1 MDTLIEKAANAIGSF
16 FVSLNSVSQKKVRA
30 DENGGVDKSNSA
42 LFAKAAAEGAV
53 LLKNNGVLPLENKE
67 CVSVFGRVQYNWF
80 YTGYGS
86 GGEVNRPYEVN
97 LIDGIRAC
105 DGLMLNER
113 LAQKYEKW
121 CAGNKI
127 QDSVWGMWPRF
138 YPEMPIEAAEVFRAA
153 RESDCAV
160 IVIGR
165 SSGEDRD
172 CALEKGSWY
181 LTDDERRLLNVVTDY
196 FPKTVVLLNI
206 GCIMDMAWIED
217 YGDKIGAVMLL
228 WQGGQESGT
237 AAADLLCGKAN
248 PCGALADTVAKK
260 YEDYPGSADFAN
272 REFNHYSEDIYVG
285 YRYFETF
292 AKDRVLYPFGF
303 GLSYTDFE
311 LKLKNAGAKENG
323 FLFEVTVKNT
333 GSRAGKR
340 SVMLYLEKPQGV
352 LGNPLRELAA
362 FSKTKLL
369 DPNEEQDIE
378 LFVSMYQLTSYD
390 SQGVSGFESSYVTQA
405 GEYGFYLG
413 QAADCPEKVFSY
425 YQEKTSLYEK
435 LSENLAPTEK
445 FEIINPV
452 KGINGYIPV
461 KRPVPLRKTDLRQK
475 ITDEMPQAFS
485 PSCQSSISLFDV
497 ADGKNTLEEFVST
510 LSLDELEALTR
521 GDYTMNSKLGAAG
534 NAGAF
539 GGVLQSLRDK
549 GVPPVITTDGPSG
562 IRLSAKCSLIPIGS
576 LLACSFDTALVEEVY
591 KAVAAEM
598 LERGSDVLLAPG
610 MNIHRNPLCGRNFEY
625 YSEDPY
631 VSGKISAAAVRG
643 IQSKGASACPKHLAC
658 NNQEFA
664 RTKNDSRVS
673 ERALREIYLKGFEIC
688 VKEAQP
694 QNIMTSYN
702 KINGVYNHYNYELCT
717 DILRKEWHYKGNVMT
732 DWWMQKGKSPEFPN
746 IRDNAYRVRAQVD
759 VLMPGG
765 KRSGKRKPDGTLLES
780 FGDRGG
786 MTLAELQRTAVNVL
800 RFAMNSTA
808 YKRFREYR
816 G

>member
-1 MDTLIEKAANAIGSF
+1 MNKFIEKAANSVGGFIM
-16 FVSLNSVSQKKVRA
+16 SLNSVSQKKVKA
-30 DENGGVDKSNSA
+30 DENGGADKSNSA

-53 LLKNNGVLPLENKE
+53 LLKNNGVLPLENNE

-97 LIDGIRAC
+97 LTDGIRNC
-105 DGLMLNER
+105 KGLTLNES
-113 LAQKYEKW
+113 LAAKYEKW
-121 CAGNKI
+121 CAENKI

-138 YPEMPIEAAEVFRAA
+138 YPEMPIEASEIFAA
-153 RESDCAV
+153 AKESDCAV
-160 IVIGR
+160 VVIGR

-181 LTDDERRLLNVVTDY
+181 ITDDERRLLNVVTDY
-196 FPKTVVLLNI
+196 FSKTVVLLNI
-206 GCIMDMAWIED
+206 GCVMDMAWIED
-217 YGDKIGAVMLL
+217 YGDKIGAVLLL
-228 WQGGQESGT
+228 WQGGEESGT
-237 AAADLLCGKAN
+237 AAADLLCGRMN
-248 PCGALADTVAKK
+248 PCGALTDTVAEK
-260 YEDYPGSADFAN
+260 YEDYPGSSDFAN
-272 REFNHYSEDIYVG
+272 RDFNNYSEDIYVG

-292 AKDRVLYPFGF
+292 AREKVIFPFGY
-303 GLSYTDFE
+303 GLSYTEFE
-311 LKLKNAGAKENG
+311 VSLKNASAAENG
-323 FLFEVTVKNT
+323 FSFDIAVKNT

-340 SVMLYLEKPQGV
+340 PVMLYLEKPQGA

-362 FSKTKLL
+362 FGKTKLL
-369 DPNEEQDIE
+369 EPGEEQDIN
-378 LFVSMYQLTSYD
+378 LFVSVYRLTSYD
-390 SQGVSGFESSYVTQA
+390 STGVTGFKSSYVTEA
-405 GEYGFYLG
+405 GEYNFYLG
-413 QAADCPEKVFSY
+413 QAVDCAEKVFAY
-425 YQEKTSLYEK
+425 YQENTALYEM
-435 LSENLAPTEK
+435 LSENLAPVEK
-445 FEIINPV
+445 FDIINPV

-461 KRPVPLRKTDLRQK
+461 KRPAPLRKTDLRQK
-475 ITDEMPQAFS
+475 ILDELPQAFN
-485 PSCQSSISLFDV
+485 PSCAEITFQDV
-497 ADGKNTLEEFVST
+497 VSGKNTLEEFVAT
-510 LSLDELEALTR
+510 LSLDELEALSR
-521 GDYTMNSKLGAAG
+521 GDYTMDSNLGAAG

-539 GGVLQSLRDK
+539 AGVLKSLRDK

-562 IRLSAKCSLIPIGS
+562 IRLSAKCSLIPIGT

-591 KAVAAEM
+591 GAVAAEM
-598 LERGSDVLLAPG
+598 AQRGSDVLLAPG

-631 VSGKISAAAVRG
+631 VSGKIASAAVRG
-643 IQSKGASACPKHLAC
+643 IQSLGASACPKHFAC

-688 VKEAQP
+688 VKEAKP
-694 QNIMTSYN
+694 KNIMTSYN

-717 DILRKEWHYKGNVMT
+717 DILRKEWHYEGNVMT
-732 DWWMQKGKSPEFPN
+732 DWWMQKGRSPEFPS

-765 KRSGKRKPDGTLLES
+765 KRSGRRKPDGTLLES
-780 FGDRGG
+780 LGDRDGI
-786 MTLAELQRTAVNVL
+786 TLAELQRTAVNVL

-808 YKRFREYR
+808 YKRFCTRR